1 MAPMDV
7 SIDASI
13 HRGHSNVPVYKM
25 DTDLVL
31 MELHA
36 RVSLDDLT
44 QFLVQLS
51 CSIHHSCID
60 VWSNLP
66 LAEID
71 ECAEGIHNCDQICH
85 NSDGSFTCSC
95 RQGYQLARDGTTC
108 LGESCIHCPHAS
120 MHDDVVFQHECLVH
134 ISLTS
139 YVIA

>member
-44 QFLVQLS
+44 QVS
-51 CSIHHSCID
+51 CAITYHAVFIIH
-60 VWSNLP
+60 
-66 LAEID
+66 A
-71 ECAEGIHNCDQICH
+71 
-85 NSDGSFTCSC
+85 
-95 RQGYQLARDGTTC
+95 
-108 LGESCIHCPHAS
+108 
-120 MHDDVVFQHECLVH
+120 
-134 ISLTS
+134 LTS
-139 YVIA
+139 GLIFLWQKLMNVLKAFTIVIKHAITLMDHSHAHVAKVTSWQETGLHA